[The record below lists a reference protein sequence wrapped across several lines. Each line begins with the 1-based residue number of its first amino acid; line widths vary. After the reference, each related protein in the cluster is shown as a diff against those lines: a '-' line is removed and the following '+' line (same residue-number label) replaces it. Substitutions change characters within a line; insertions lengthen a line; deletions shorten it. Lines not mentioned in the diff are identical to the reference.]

1 MMKTLKVLHIMN
13 GAATGGIS
21 KVVLGICQSLVDEN
35 FSFDIAID
43 NPEIGF
49 TGYKLQE
56 LGCKIIIIPRRREL
70 GSYYKA
76 IRKLVRNNKY
86 DFIHIHLNESS
97 TLPLILTKMLG
108 HNKVFVHA
116 HTARTPKGIRDHI
129 NFFSLRLFSG
139 LLADKLI
146 SCSTEAGKSLYG
158 DRLCRKSSF
167 TVCKNYIDAD
177 KYLFNSK
184 NREKIRGELECDPST
199 LLIGCVG
206 TLREEKNNIF
216 SVKVFEHVLDYNVN
230 SKLVFVG
237 DGNRRNEL
245 VEYISNQGLNDKVI
259 LVGNKDN
266 VTEYLSSFDCFLMPS
281 LYEGFPVAALEAI
294 ASGLPVVLSD
304 TISKDLCVFTNIY
317 YLSLMESPKEW
328 AKTINQIFN
337 SRSERS
343 IGVTIV
349 KEKGFD
355 YSSLKKDYLELYS

>member
-1 MMKTLKVLHIMN
+1 MKKLKVLHIMN

-43 NPEIGF
+43 DPNIGF
-49 TGYKLQE
+49 NGYKLKE
-56 LGCKIIIIPRRREL
+56 LGCKIIIIPRRREIS
-70 GSYYKA
+70 SYCKA
-76 IRKLVRNNKY
+76 IKQLVRDNSY
-86 DFIHIHLNESS
+86 DIIHIHLNESS
-97 TLPLILTKMLG
+97 TFPLILTKMLG
-108 HNKVFVHA
+108 HNKVIVHA
-116 HTARTPKGIRDHI
+116 HTARKPKGLRDHI
-129 NFFSLRLFSG
+129 NFFALRLFSV

-146 SCSTEAGKSLYG
+146 ACSSEAGKSMYG
-158 DRLCRKSSF
+158 DRLCSKASF
-167 TVCKNYIDAD
+167 TICKNYIDAD

-184 NREKIRGELECDPST
+184 IREQIRGELGCNKDT
-199 LLIGCVG
+199 LLIGCIG

-230 SKLVFVG
+230 AKLVFVG

-245 VEYISNQGLNDKVI
+245 VEYISNRGLNDKVI
-259 LVGNKDN
+259 LVGNKEN

-304 TISKDLCVFTNIY
+304 TITKDLCVFTNIY

-328 AKTINQIFN
+328 AKTINLILNNQN
-337 SRSERS
+337 ERS
-343 IGVTIV
+343 KGVSTV

-355 YSSLKKDYLELYS
+355 YSSLKKDYLEIYS

>member
-1 MMKTLKVLHIMN
+1 MKRLKVLHIMN

-49 TGYKLQE
+49 TGHKLRD
-56 LGCKIIIIPRRREL
+56 LGCRIIIIPRRREIS
-70 GSYYKA
+70 SYCKA
-76 IRKLVRNNKY
+76 IKKLVQNNRY

-97 TLPLILTKMLG
+97 TLPLILTKIFG
-108 HNKVFVHA
+108 QKKVFIHA
-116 HTARTPKGIRDHI
+116 HTARTPKGLRDHI
-129 NFFSLRLFSG
+129 NFFALRLFGG

-146 SCSTEAGKSLYG
+146 ACSTEAGKSMYG
-158 DRLCRKSSF
+158 ARLCSKSSF
-167 TVCKNYIDAD
+167 TICKNYIDAD

-184 NREKIRGELECDPST
+184 IREQIRGELGCNKDT
-199 LLIGCVG
+199 LLIGCIG

-230 SKLVFVG
+230 AKLVFVG

-245 VEYISNQGLNDKVI
+245 VEYISNRGLNDKVI
-259 LVGNKDN
+259 LVGNKEN

-304 TISKDLCVFTNIY
+304 TITKDLCVFTNIY
-317 YLSLMESPKEW
+317 YLSLNTSPQEW
-328 AKTINQIFN
+328 AKTINLIVN
-337 SRSERS
+337 GRSERS
-343 IGVTIV
+343 IGVSRV

-355 YSSLKKDYLELYS
+355 YSSLKSDYISIYS